1 MTQLF
6 IACKKHQH
14 PRLKK
19 YTTFSKNRDCE
30 DHASRGVFIAV
41 SEQFDAFEIQL
52 ITELEAIA
60 VTVQLPRKIHLCNI
74 HLSNS
79 QTLNLVK
86 LETLVSQLPTPFILL
101 GDFNSHHYLW
111 GMKQIVVGKILKNY
125 QKTQKL
131 PYSIQVDLTLCS
143 SILTLRMGT
152 PTRSP

>member
-41 SEQFDAFEIQL
+41 SKQFDAFEIPL
-52 ITELEAIA
+52 ITDLEAIV
-60 VTVQLPRKIHLCNI
+60 VTVQLPSKIHLCNI
-74 HLSNS
+74 YLPNS

-101 GDFNSHHYLW
+101 DDFNSHHYIW
-111 GMKQIVVGKILKNY
+111 GSYKVDSRGKNIE
-125 QKTQKL
+125 KL
-131 PYSIQVDLTLCS
+131 LEDPEITLLNS
-143 SILTLRMGT
+143 GWFNTM
-152 PTRSP
+152 